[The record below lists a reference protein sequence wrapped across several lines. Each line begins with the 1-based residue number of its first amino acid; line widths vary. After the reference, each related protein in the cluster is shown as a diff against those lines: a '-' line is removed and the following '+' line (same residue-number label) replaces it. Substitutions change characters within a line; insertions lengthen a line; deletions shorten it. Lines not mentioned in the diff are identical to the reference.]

1 MLSTS
6 IKKVLCKAIVLL
18 FSFCLPLF
26 LLTATPLSPISGLA
40 KDTEES
46 QHSENHVFL
55 HNYNETDA
63 VATCKAAGPV
73 AAGLAIAATGV
84 STVTAA
90 NDIVEITTGVSPL
103 KEGVVALGGN
113 EDIYNG
119 IRTGLDVATM
129 LTPGGGGKTKVVEG
143 ALGFAA
149 SHSDDAGRV
158 VARAAGTQADRL
170 DDTALVLR
178 GGESKTGDLLANQA
192 KDSRGHISAN
202 SANNASITELA
213 TTPQPFRH
221 GQVSVTTVGQIRD
234 IGMDVIPDRNTPNP
248 LHASIVPKNNPMTDP
263 EAEALSAA
271 FERMPNAWK

>member
-55 HNYNETDA
+55 HNYNETDT
-63 VATCKAAGPV
+63 VITCKAAEPV
-73 AAGLAIAATGV
+73 VAGLAIAATGV

-149 SHSDDAGRV
+149 SHTDDAARV
-158 VARAAGTQADRL
+158 ASTHADNAARVLQGGTGTTTNGVARNAVSNPLENIQYTPKVQNQMSNAADAHHNFPTLVDTMGSSGTIKPI
-170 DDTALVLR
+170 T
-178 GGESKTGDLLANQA
+178 GGDGVVRTSVEILGS
-192 KDSRGHISAN
+192 I
-202 SANNASITELA
+202 NNKEGVYQYIIE
-213 TTPQPFRH
+213 PD
-221 GQVSVTTVGQIRD
+221 GTTVNHRLF
-234 IGMDVIPDRNTPNP
+234 VPN
-248 LHASIVPKNNPMTDP
+248 
-263 EAEALSAA
+263 
-271 FERMPNAWK
+271 